1 MAQIER
7 RNNGY
12 RVRIRRL
19 GFTPISKTFTLLKS
33 ARQFAKECEVN
44 LDNHS
49 LIYKPN
55 EKHSLKDIVHRY
67 MEEVVPYKKSSRS
80 ETYLLKQFLKLADF
94 SNLIINDVKPFHWA
108 KFRDQRLNDISPT
121 SLKREFSIYK
131 HMYQTAIKV
140 WELNIDNPLD
150 KITLPKISTKLKR
163 RFKDYELTYI
173 IKRAKPELAC
183 FIELALETC
192 MRRGELLRVRRE
204 DIKGRLLTIHQTKTN
219 EPRTIPL
226 SYRSLVLFRKVRLP
240 FQLKPDFITKGFKK
254 LATQGGFADV
264 NLHMLRHEG
273 ISRLFEKGLSTPEVA
288 MVSGHKGSGF
298 KMLFHYTHLKPENV
312 LEKLKAKEPF
322 NKKVEV
328 IK

>member
-1 MAQIER
+1 MATIYR
-7 RNNGY
+7 RNSRY
-12 RVRIRRL
+12 YVRVRRV
-19 GFTPISKTFTLLKS
+19 GFTPINKAFTSLKT

-44 LDNHS
+44 MDNHS
-49 LIYKPN
+49 LMYKPN
-55 EKHSLKDIVHRY
+55 EKHSLSDVVYRY
-67 MEEVVPYKKSSRS
+67 IEEVVVNKKARRV
-80 ETYLLKQFLKLADF
+80 ETYILKQFLKLADF

-108 KFRDQRLNDISPT
+108 KFRDQRLNVVSPT

-173 IKRAKPELAC
+173 IKRANPELAC

-204 DIKGRLLTIHQTKTN
+204 DIKGRLLSIHQTKTN

-226 SYRSLVLFRKVRLP
+226 SYRALVLFRKVRLP
-240 FQLKPDFITKGFKK
+240 FQLKPDFITKGFKR
-254 LATQGGFADV
+254 LARQGGFGDV

-273 ISRLFEKGLSTPEVA
+273 ISRLFEKGLSVPEVA
-288 MVSGHKGSGF
+288 LISGHKGSGH
-298 KMLFHYTHLKPENV
+298 KMLYHYTHLKPENV
-312 LEKLKAKEPF
+312 LDKLKAKEPF